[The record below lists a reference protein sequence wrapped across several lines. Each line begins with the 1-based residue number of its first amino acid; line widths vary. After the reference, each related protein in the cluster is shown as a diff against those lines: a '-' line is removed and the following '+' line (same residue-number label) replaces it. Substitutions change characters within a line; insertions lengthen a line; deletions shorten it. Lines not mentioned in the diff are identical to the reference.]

1 MLSKCRKYS
10 TRNDPTFQ
18 HRYEDLSIDNQM
30 PFASKKKRLSVTPST
45 SDLSSLNQEEPVSL
59 LAYKS
64 DVSISQKE
72 VSLNELQPVDLVTCT
87 TGVQCYL
94 WTFITRFWDIN
105 ELQFYSQDLEKSKQK
120 VGFHER
126 SKIAPFPSDLN
137 ILIKILNFER
147 FIQTT

>member
-45 SDLSSLNQEEPVSL
+45 SDLSSLNQDEPVSL
-59 LAYKS
+59 LGYS

-72 VSLNELQPVDLVTCT
+72 VSLNELQPVDLATCT
-87 TGVQCYL
+87 TDVQCCL
-94 WTFITRFWDIN
+94 
-105 ELQFYSQDLEKSKQK
+105 
-120 VGFHER
+120 
-126 SKIAPFPSDLN
+126 
-137 ILIKILNFER
+137 
-147 FIQTT
+147 